1 MTRPPP
7 ITAHRARQPQQRH
20 AARVLSCADTG
31 AGHQAVAVPHPRN
44 LVLLLHQYYAQYQ
57 DSDLDAL
64 LGAEGDPKEGFIL
77 GQLLQGLS
85 ISLEAGYQ
93 PVAALVSSS

>member
-44 LVLLLHQYYAQYQ
+44 LVLLLHQHVAQYQ
-57 DSDLDAL
+57 DCYLDPL

-77 GQLLQGLS
+77 GQLLKGLS
-85 ISLEAGYQ
+85 ITLEVGYQ
-93 PVAALVSSS
+93 PNAVMMKL